1 MDVGYMLNL
10 PEVQSGDAAIATHR
24 DQPLILEPGKTYVV
38 ELKHVFGYEAL
49 ESLRKHLAAEKARTG
64 IDFMLIGP
72 GLKMRRASWRDRLME
87 WALR

>member
-24 DQPLILEPGKTYVV
+24 VLEPGKTYVV